1 MKLKSIFFPNFI
13 KRIENKDGVLKIEKF
28 KGSIKEFKISE
39 IRKIYIVD
47 KNKNNYFLNM
57 IIIIAVL
64 LSVFYIDNLKT
75 PQFLIIILTI
85 IFSVFIIILK
95 NNTKTLCIKFKN
107 KSTYFVKFNTQ
118 IKDLVLKI
126 IWGIREINNL

>member
-1 MKLKSIFFPNFI
+1 MSVKSVFFPNFI

-28 KGSIKEFKISE
+28 KGSIKEFEISE

-57 IIIIAVL
+57 IIIITVL

-118 IKDLVLKI
+118 IKGLVLKI

>member
-28 KGSIKEFKISE
+28 KGSIKEFEISE

-64 LSVFYIDNLKT
+64 LAVFYIDNLKT

-118 IKDLVLKI
+118 IKGLVLKI

>member
-28 KGSIKEFKISE
+28 KGSIKEFEISE

-118 IKDLVLKI
+118 IKGLVLKI

>member
-1 MKLKSIFFPNFI
+1 MKLKSGVFPNYI

-47 KNKNNYFLNM
+47 KNKNNYFLNI

-64 LSVFYIDNLKT
+64 LSVFYMDKLNTL
-75 PQFLIIILTI
+75 QFLIIIFTI
-85 IFSVFIIILK
+85 IYSVFMIILK
-95 NNTKTLCIKFKN
+95 NKTKILCIKFKN
-107 KSTYFVKFNTQ
+107 KSNYYIKFSVN
-118 IKDLVLKI
+118 IKALVLKM
-126 IWGIREINNL
+126 IWEIREQNTL

>member
-1 MKLKSIFFPNFI
+1 MSVKSVFFPNFI

-28 KGSIKEFKISE
+28 KGSIKEFEISE

-57 IIIIAVL
+57 IIIITVL

-75 PQFLIIILTI
+75 PQFLIIIL
-85 IFSVFIIILK
+85 
-95 NNTKTLCIKFKN
+95 
-107 KSTYFVKFNTQ
+107 
-118 IKDLVLKI
+118 
-126 IWGIREINNL
+126 

>member
-1 MKLKSIFFPNFI
+1 MSVKSVFFPNFI

-28 KGSIKEFKISE
+28 KGSIKEFEISE

-57 IIIIAVL
+57 IIIITVL

-75 PQFLIIILTI
+75 PQFLIIILNR
-85 IFSVFIIILK
+85 V
-95 NNTKTLCIKFKN
+95 
-107 KSTYFVKFNTQ
+107 
-118 IKDLVLKI
+118 
-126 IWGIREINNL
+126 